1 MTDLRIVD
9 APVLLQE
16 SITDDVKMPT
26 GGLGNYAIRLGD
38 IVWYVVTKE
47 QLANKN
53 YVDLS
58 SKAIKDSLD
67 THISDKTN
75 PHQVT
80 KAQVGLSNVD
90 NTADIDKPVSNA
102 VSSAITTATTDMAT
116 KAYVNSKDN
125 LKADKATT
133 LSGYGITDAYTKAE
147 TDDKIT
153 TLSST
158 TYAGHKGYAALVLAQ
173 AAQASLPAN
182 TLVEVTND
190 SDSTKNGVYLWNGTT
205 LTKSTYDP
213 LTLAKADATTKA
225 NAAEVNAKTYAD
237 NTKTAKSVVD
247 NNTGTGQ
254 ILVVSDADGKSVV
267 NIDNTGAVFLAGETK
282 SVQDQ
287 LKINTIVYK
296 DATTRTTQQT
306 VDSTGVAT
314 SCQTLDGNQY
324 LPNLDYSVQ
333 TEIKRLKS
341 RLIAQSALFSLSQTQ
356 MNLAAQVFKFANSQV
371 QDVRKLA
378 VIADYAETNTVQRTP
393 AILQVDS
400 KTLLYMWGGAI
411 SGYSGDAEGVK
422 LYKRLL
428 TINSDYSVT
437 AKESRVLVASPT
449 ADKGVSKHPM
459 LGKTANGRIIL
470 VYDERENT
478 TVNYS
483 QYIRFSDDG
492 GQTFT
497 DKTQLP
503 SHPTITA
510 NTALGTT
517 GKILTTKTGRLL
529 IPMYSTKGDIWICY
543 SDDNGQTWNHGASI
557 NGFGFAEPAIAFD
570 SGDNILV
577 SIRQDGGS
585 DNKKSL
591 AKSTDNGQTLT
602 LVGFIDDLT
611 SNPCASSLLYDSDF
625 KMHLHGTPKLSHIAA
640 RRYKYQIQISF
651 DDGINFVLAIQP
663 FDTEYYIGY
672 SHIIKLAKGV
682 YAVAL
687 EGLTYNVTT
696 NARESSGLFI
706 FNLKEGL
713 QNVVSA

>member
-38 IVWYVVTKE
+38 LVWYVVAKE
-47 QLANKN
+47 NLASKS
-53 YVDLS
+53 YVDTS
-58 SKAIKDSLD
+58 SKGVKDIIDNHVSTKD
-67 THISDKTN
+67 N

-80 KAQVGLSNVD
+80 KEQVGLGNVD

-102 VSSAITTATTDMAT
+102 VSSAIITATTDMAT
-116 KAYVNSKDN
+116 KTYVNQQDN

-133 LSGYGITDAYTKAE
+133 LSGYGIKDAYTKDE
-147 TDDKIT
+147 TDDKINA
-153 TLSST
+153 LSST
-158 TYAGHKGYAALVLAQ
+158 TYAGHKGYTTLALAQ
-173 AAQASLPAN
+173 AAQSTLAAN

-190 SDSTKNGVYLWNGTT
+190 TTTANNGVYLWNGTT

-225 NAAEVNAKTYAD
+225 NVAEVNAKTYAD

-247 NNTGTGQ
+247 NNTGTSQ

-267 NIDNTGAVFLAGETK
+267 NIDNTGAVYLAGESK

-287 LKINTIVYK
+287 LKITTIVYQ
-296 DATTRTTQQT
+296 DSTTQITQQT

-314 SCQTLDGNQY
+314 SYQTLDGNQY

-356 MNLAAQVFKFANSQV
+356 MNLASQVFKFANSQV
-371 QDVRKLA
+371 QDLRKLA
-378 VIADYAETNTVQRTP
+378 IIADYAETNTIQRIP

-400 KTLLYMWGGAI
+400 KTLLYMWGGAV
-411 SGYSGDAEGVK
+411 SGYNGDSEGVK

-449 ADKGVSKHPM
+449 AEKGVSKHPM

-470 VYDERENT
+470 VYDEREST
-478 TVNYS
+478 SVNYS
-483 QYIRFSDDG
+483 QFIRFSDDS

-497 DKTQLP
+497 AKTQLP
-503 SHPTITA
+503 LHPTITA
-510 NTALGTT
+510 NTALGST
-517 GKILTTKTGRLL
+517 GQILTTKTGRLL
-529 IPMYSTKGDIWICY
+529 VPMYAVTGDIWICY
-543 SDDNGQTWNHGASI
+543 SDDNGQTWTHGASI
-557 NGFGFAEPAIAFD
+557 NGTGFAEPTISFD
-570 SGDNILV
+570 SSDNILI
-577 SIRQDGGS
+577 SIRQDGGI
-585 DNKKSL
+585 DNKKVL
-591 AKSTDNGQTLT
+591 AKSTDNGQTLM

-625 KMHLHGTPKLSHIAA
+625 KMHLHGTPKLSTTAS
-640 RRYKYQIQISF
+640 RRYKYQVQLSF
-651 DDGINFVLAIQP
+651 DDGVTFPLAIQF

-682 YAVAL
+682 YAIAL
-687 EGLTYNVTT
+687 EGLTYDVTT
-696 NARESSGLFI
+696 NARESIGLFI

>member
-1 MTDLRIVD
+1 MADLRIVD

-26 GGLGNYAIRLGD
+26 GGLGNFSIRLGD
-38 IVWYVVTKE
+38 IVRYVVTKE

-58 SKAIKDSLD
+58 SKGVKDSLD
-67 THISDKTN
+67 EHIADKAN

-80 KAQVGLSNVD
+80 KAQIGLDQVD
-90 NTADIDKPVSNA
+90 NTADLDKPIS
-102 VSSAITTATTDMAT
+102 TATLT
-116 KAYVNSKDN
+116 YVNQQDN
-125 LKADKATT
+125 LKADKVNTYSKSDVDTKVNSVSGGYFTSTATLAELQAKT
-133 LSGYGITDAYTKAE
+133 GMATGQVAKVMSDPTAANNGDYRYTGSAWV
-147 TDDKIT
+147 
-153 TLSST
+153 
-158 TYAGHKGYAALVLAQ
+158 KGYDYA
-173 AAQASLPAN
+173 
-182 TLVEVTND
+182 
-190 SDSTKNGVYLWNGTT
+190 
-205 LTKSTYDP
+205 
-213 LTLAKADATTKA
+213 ADAVA
-225 NAAEVNAKTYAD
+225 QAKTYAD
-237 NTKTAKSVVD
+237 NTKTPKSAVD

-267 NIDNTGAVFLAGETK
+267 NIDSTGAVFLAGESK
-282 SVQDQ
+282 SVQEQ
-287 LKINTIVYK
+287 LKINTIVYQ
-296 DATTRTTQQT
+296 DATTQITQQT

-314 SCQTLDGNQY
+314 SYQTSNGNQY

-356 MNLAAQVFKFANSQV
+356 MNLAAQFFKFADSQT

-378 VIADYAETNTVQRTP
+378 VIADYAETNTIQRIP

-400 KTLLYMWGGAI
+400 KTLLYVWGGAV
-411 SGYSGDAEGVK
+411 SGYNGDGEGVK

-497 DKTQLP
+497 TKTQLP
-503 SHPTITA
+503 SHSTITA
-510 NTALGTT
+510 NTALGST
-517 GKILTTKTGRLL
+517 GQILTTKSGRLL
-529 IPMYSTKGDIWICY
+529 VPMYSTNGDIWICY
-543 SDDNGQTWNHGASI
+543 SDDNGQTWTHGASI
-557 NGFGFAEPAIAFD
+557 NGTGFAEPTISFD
-570 SGDNILV
+570 SSDNILV
-577 SIRQDGGS
+577 SIRKDGGT
-585 DNKKSL
+585 DNKKAL
-591 AKSTDNGQTLT
+591 AKSTDSGQTLT
-602 LVGFIDDLT
+602 LIGFIDDLT
-611 SNPCASSLLYDSDF
+611 SNPCASSMLYDNDF
-625 KMHLHGTPKLSHIAA
+625 KIILHCVPKLSTTAA

-651 DDGINFVLAIQP
+651 DDGVTYPLAIQP
-663 FDTEYYIGY
+663 FDAEYYIGY

-682 YAVAL
+682 YAIAL

>member
-1 MTDLRIVD
+1 MADLRIVD
-9 APVLLQE
+9 APVLLKE

-26 GGLGNYAIRLGD
+26 GGLGNFSIRLGD

-58 SKAIKDSLD
+58 SKGVKDSLD
-67 THISDKTN
+67 EHIADKAN

-80 KAQVGLSNVD
+80 KAQVGLGNVD
-90 NTADIDKPVSNA
+90 NTADVDKPISNA
-102 VSSAITTATTDMAT
+102 VNSAIITATSDMAT
-116 KAYVNSKDN
+116 KAYVNQQDN

-133 LSGYGITDAYTKAE
+133 LGGYGITDAYTKTEA
-147 TDDKIT
+147 DSKISA
-153 TLSST
+153 LSST
-158 TYAGHKGYAALVLAQ
+158 TYAGHKGYATLAAAQ

-190 SDSTKNGVYLWNGTT
+190 TTTANNGVYLWDGAT
-205 LTKSTYDP
+205 LAKSTYDP

-225 NAAEVNAKTYAD
+225 NVAEVNAKTYAD
-237 NTKTAKSVVD
+237 NTKTAQSVVD
-247 NNTGTGQ
+247 NNTGTSQ

-267 NIDNTGAVFLAGETK
+267 NIDNTGAVFLAGESK

-287 LKINTIVYK
+287 LKINTTVYQ
-296 DATTRTTQQT
+296 DATTQITQQT
-306 VDSTGVAT
+306 LDRTGVAT
-314 SCQTLDGNQY
+314 SYQTPDGNLY

-356 MNLAAQVFKFANSQV
+356 MQLAAQVFKFANSQT
-371 QDVRKLA
+371 QDLRKLA
-378 VIADYAETNTVQRTP
+378 VIADYAETNTIQRIP
-393 AILQVDS
+393 AVLMVDS
-400 KTLLYMWGGAI
+400 KTLLYMWGGAV
-411 SGYSGDAEGVK
+411 SGYNGDGEGVK

-483 QYIRFSDDG
+483 QFIRFSDDG
-492 GQTFT
+492 GQTFGAR
-497 DKTQLP
+497 TQLP
-503 SHPTITA
+503 AHPTLTG

-517 GKILTTKTGRLL
+517 GQILTTKTGRLL
-529 IPMYSTKGDIWICY
+529 IPMYGDGNRAWIVY
-543 SDDNGQTWNHGASI
+543 SDDNGQTWTHGQYLDGI
-557 NGFGFAEPAIAFD
+557 GGEPGICFD
-570 SGDNILV
+570 SNDNILMTL
-577 SIRQDGGS
+577 RLDGNLES
-585 DNKKSL
+585 KKQVAIS
-591 AKSTDNGQTLT
+591 ADNGQTLT
-602 LVGFIDDLT
+602 ALGYHNDLT
-611 SNPCASSLLYDSDF
+611 ANPCASSLLYDSDF
-625 KMHLHGTPKLSHIAA
+625 KMHLHGTPKLSDFAA
-640 RRYKYQIQISF
+640 RRYKYQVQLSF
-651 DDGINFVLAIQP
+651 DDGVTYPLAIQF

-682 YAVAL
+682 YAIAL

-696 NARESSGLFI
+696 NLRESSGLFI